1 MLKLKPQMVSKKEEL
16 EFFIKDSTSD
26 SHTRYISQFL
36 VYLCSNSF
44 KSTYILL
51 IIISLISYGTFIG
64 VSSLV
69 NKKSNLKNEHDSSF
83 TLMKS
88 QIEKSLSDKS
98 FQTSFQNLTSSID
111 KDFNSYIKNANAL
124 KVTISPNSLASTYQE
139 QMTLVGTFQSKL
151 ITIATSSQDSSLS
164 SFYSSPSQ
172 FKKDW
177 TLFQNILHNNYNTSN
192 FIYSPTFEILRETNI
207 SFNFS
212 LANIDKNT
220 ITP

>member
-1 MLKLKPQMVSKKEEL
+1 
-16 EFFIKDSTSD
+16 
-26 SHTRYISQFL
+26 
-36 VYLCSNSF
+36 
-44 KSTYILL
+44 
-51 IIISLISYGTFIG
+51 
-64 VSSLV
+64 
-69 NKKSNLKNEHDSSF
+69 
-83 TLMKS
+83 MKS